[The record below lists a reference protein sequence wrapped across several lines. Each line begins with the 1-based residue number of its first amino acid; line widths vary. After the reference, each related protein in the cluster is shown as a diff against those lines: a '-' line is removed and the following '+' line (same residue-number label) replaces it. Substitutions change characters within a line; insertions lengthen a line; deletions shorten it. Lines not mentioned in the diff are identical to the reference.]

1 MPPQRKKAKT
11 TYVEPVTSEAPV
23 TDPALHPDLAA
34 QSMPVKMDP
43 GVLHPDLAA
52 ASTPLA
58 PNAQPPPFAVDTAPV
73 TSPKPALPK
82 QRKNAAAGSK
92 AAAAA
97 AAALQAQQAAHQQQ
111 LAEQALAQQQQN
123 PDQD

>member
-11 TYVEPVTSEAPV
+11 TNVAAPDN
-23 TDPALHPDLAA
+23 TQLTMDPALHPDLAA
-34 QSMPVKMDP
+34 QSTPVKMDP

-58 PNAQPPPFAVDTAPV
+58 PNVHNPSFVVDNISAPHQ
-73 TSPKPALPK
+73 TPALPK

-92 AAAAA
+92 AAAVA
-97 AAALQAQQAAHQQQ
+97 AAALQAQQVAQHQQ
-111 LAEQALAQQQQN
+111 LAQQ
-123 PDQD
+123 